1 MFLAFVLVVVG
12 HGRASSGSDH
22 DDVDGSRDTR

>member
-12 HGRASSGSDH
+12 HGRASSGSDY